1 MTEPKKEMWRL
12 NSNLVP
18 PDPEVEKWAILL
30 WEADHPQNT
39 IGKWPDN
46 AYNPHEYRRTA
57 RVIVSKLIQKE
68 LTTLIEYDMH
78 SEVGI
83 KFQDLLADW
92 AVGKVGAFEVWDF
105 VKDNIT
111 KENK

>member
-1 MTEPKKEMWRL
+1 MIHGKQQCNCGPNWGQLAEHNAKVADRLEEKLLRIKEC
-12 NSNLVP
+12 
-18 PDPEVEKWAILL
+18 
-30 WEADHPQNT
+30 Q
-39 IGKWPDN
+39 
-46 AYNPHEYRRTA
+46 
-57 RVIVSKLIQKE
+57 
-68 LTTLIEYDMH
+68 YDMH

-92 AVGKVGAFEVWDF
+92 ACGKVGAFEVWDF